1 MQDKELVCEA
11 LSALLGK
18 CIKHGIN
25 PNMSLLDFHHRF
37 FLAHHYSDVEEEFFI
52 DVEEFFDHRF
62 DYDYTNMTTSP
73 GCMRG
78 DEPYQRP
85 FGWYRMAV
93 KVLDKYP
100 DRNWLGPNGWRS
112 ESAPGEWPVSFHGT
126 SKDGARGIIS
136 CHYEAGKRQLY
147 GRGIYSTPV
156 LRIATDYYST
166 IFKSKKNGKSYKVVM
181 QNRINPKEREKC
193 KRDEFWLVRVP
204 ENTSKEE
211 EKRIVER
218 SIRPYGILIQEVE

>member
-1 MQDKELVCEA
+1 MLDKELVCEA

-25 PNMSLLDFHHRF
+25 PNISLLDYHHRF
-37 FLAHHYSDVEEEFFI
+37 FLTHHYCDVEEEFFI

-62 DYDYTNMTTSP
+62 DYDFTNMTTSP
-73 GCMRG
+73 RCMRG
-78 DEPYQRP
+78 DEPYHRP
-85 FGWYRMAV
+85 LGWYRMAV

-100 DRNWLGPNGWRS
+100 DRNWLGPTGWRS

-126 SKDGARGIIS
+126 SEDGAKGIIS
-136 CHYEAGKRQLY
+136 FHYEAGKRKLY

-156 LRIATDYYST
+156 LDIASSFST
-166 IFKSKKNGKSYKVVM
+166 TFKSKKNEKSYRVVM

-193 KRDEFWLVRVP
+193 KKNEYWLVRVP

-218 SIRPYGILIQEVE
+218 SIRPYGILIQEV